1 MAATAASARPSF
13 RLTSSSS
20 SAVALGSMVERSGED
35 FQKTLQAAG
44 DTTVVV
50 DFYAEMLSPIL
61 SKAVA
66 SNGKTFVVKLNVDD
80 NPNIASQYEI
90 MSLPTV
96 AAFKNGKIVDSFI
109 GLRNE
114 AAVVSFIDNVT
125 K

>member
-20 SAVALGSMVERSGED
+20 SAVTLGSMVERSGDD

-80 NPNIASQYEI
+80 NPNIASQYE
-90 MSLPTV
+90 
-96 AAFKNGKIVDSFI
+96 
-109 GLRNE
+109 
-114 AAVVSFIDNVT
+114 
-125 K
+125 